1 VAGPNEYGKM
11 LGISWP
17 AEKLLA
23 FEEET
28 CPLQVGGW
36 LYSV

>member
-1 VAGPNEYGKM
+1 VVDSDEHGKM
-11 LGISWP
+11 GISWL
-17 AEKLLA
+17 AEELLA
-23 FEEET
+23 FEEEI